1 MGDWPLTVGIAVAES
16 SGVITII
23 VPTIGRST
31 TIAESIRSATACSE
45 RHVTEILIADNSQD
59 EATGHRLREYAALD
73 SRIRIIGY
81 PERLGMAESWNAA
94 TAQTRGKWILYL
106 HDDDVLY
113 PASIAKAVLCLDDS
127 AGFVYSNCDI
137 SRDTGVTH
145 WKYEQKDA
153 VANIL
158 SLCPRFVSTIIH
170 REALDEIGGWDARDG
185 YALDVVAFLTLAR
198 RRPAVH
204 CNSTLGMYRIHE
216 DNSSS
221 RERRNRGYGDSLGH
235 VVGKLFAEYEDE
247 ATRRKILALL
257 VTFVYP
263 IPDSI
268 PYRVLRKLA
277 RLMKAEVMM
286 D

>member
-145 WKYEQKDA
+145 WKYEQKDP

-158 SLCPRFVSTIIH
+158 SLCPRFVSTIVNKN
-170 REALDEIGGWDARDG
+170 ALGEIGGWDAEDG
-185 YALDVVAFLTLAR
+185 YALDLAGFLSIASK
-198 RRPAVH
+198 RPALH
-204 CNSTLGMYRIHE
+204 CDTTLGMYRIHD

-221 RERRNRGYGDSLGH
+221 PDRRNRGYGDFLGH
-235 VVGKLFAEYEDE
+235 VIGKLFVAYQDE
-247 ATRRKILALL
+247 PTRRKILTLL
-257 VTFVYP
+257 MTFVYP
-263 IPDSI
+263 LPHSLT
-268 PYRVLRKLA
+268 YRLAWRLA
-277 RLMKAEVMM
+277 RMINARLIV